1 MSEEMSTTVADFT
14 EPVFGWGKLG
24 GWVLLSGGDAKYER

>member
-14 EPVFGWGKLG
+14 ECVKLG
-24 GWVLLSGGDAKYER
+24 GWLLSGGEAKYER